1 MFESRLLAALAAG
14 STVVTPNKRLARTLV
29 ATYDNAQR
37 SAGRRAWPAARALP
51 WSAWLE
57 QLWNDVLAHDA
68 LPTVTRLL
76 RAPQARWRWRQI
88 IAADSAALSDVRGAA
103 ALAADAWAI
112 TKAWGGGGESW
123 RGWRNDAL
131 AEDDDCAT
139 YAGWAE
145 RFHATLGHMRAV
157 DDASLADALIRAI
170 DGVDAW
176 RNLDIVLAG
185 FIEPTPQHDRLITA
199 LTERGAR
206 IARCEP
212 IAERPTQLARASAG
226 SPRDE
231 MLLALTWARNEAVAN
246 PGATIGIAVEDL
258 ASRRDEVI
266 ALAEDVLCPALQL
279 PGHEGET
286 RPYNVSLGSSLASAP
301 LVAAALGWIELSI
314 RSLPLAQAVVLL
326 RSPYLPDA
334 TAQWPRRAALV
345 KTWLDSGRREVS
357 YGDAANALDRVD
369 QALGE
374 RLRRAFAAYRFP
386 NEASPRVW
394 VDLWRGW
401 LAAIGWPGDRPL
413 TSAEQQTRDAFDEL
427 LVNFAAMSVVDE
439 RMRMFDALGALRDL
453 GDDTVFQPE
462 SPPVP
467 VQIVGLLEAAGL
479 PFDRLWIAGLAA
491 DRWPRA
497 PQPHPLLPLAWQRDH
512 DVPRSSAARELR
524 FARKVTTL
532 LLRGA
537 PRVIASYAR
546 SVDDDEPRRASQL
559 IAELDLPALA
569 PLDSETCNASYAS
582 QLYAS
587 APSLEAIADL
597 RMQPLAEGA
606 SVRGGAHAI
615 EAQGNCPFQ
624 AVALHRFNVD
634 RWPRAK
640 TGLTA
645 IERGTL
651 VHAALAAFWND
662 VRDSA
667 TLGSLDDSALTA
679 RIATAVES
687 ARRSLK
693 EERWR
698 WVPPVIA
705 AGETTRL
712 AALLRHWI
720 AAYERTRPPFAV
732 EATEVQA
739 ELTLASVSFRLRL
752 DRVDRVSGGAAIID
766 YKTGLTLPPK
776 AWFDPRP
783 RSPQLGLY
791 ALARRQAT
799 PQSRTC
805 AVAYAQLQPGALKL
819 NGIAADVVSW
829 PALVQVED
837 TKVGS
842 WPALE
847 AWWEAHLGA
856 LAQELRSGVADVAP
870 RDGPKTCRICGLG
883 PLCRVGGVAL
893 EVDDIADE

>member
-29 ATYDNAQR
+29 ATYDNEQR
-37 SAGRRAWPAARALP
+37 SAGRGAWPAARALP

-68 LPTVTRLL
+68 LPSITRLL
-76 RAPQARWRWRQI
+76 RAPQVRWRWRQI
-88 IAADSAALSDVRGAA
+88 IAADDAALSDIRGAV
-103 ALAADAWAI
+103 ALAAEAWAI
-112 TKAWGGGGESW
+112 AKAWGSGGESW

-131 AEDDDCAT
+131 GDDDCAA

-145 RFHATLGHMRAV
+145 RFHAALGHMHAV
-157 DDASLADALIRAI
+157 DDASLADAIVRAI

-185 FIEPTPQHDRLITA
+185 FIEPTPQHDRLIAA

-206 IARCEP
+206 FTRCDTIAD
-212 IAERPTQLARASAG
+212 RPTQLAHTSAG

-231 MLLALTWARNEAVAN
+231 MLLALAWARTEALAD
-246 PGATIGIAVEDL
+246 PGATIGIGVENL
-258 ASRRDEVI
+258 GARRAEVI

-314 RSLPLAQAVVLL
+314 RSLPLAQAVVLF

-334 TAQWPRRAALV
+334 TTQWPRRASLER
-345 KTWLDSGRREVS
+345 TWLEMGRREIG
-357 YGDAANALDRVD
+357 YDDAMRALDGVD
-369 QALGE
+369 RALGE
-374 RLRRAFAAYRFP
+374 RLRRAFATHRLP
-386 NEASPRVW
+386 NEASPKAW

-401 LAAIGWPGDRPL
+401 LTAIGWPGDRPL
-413 TSAEQQTRDAFDEL
+413 SSAEQQTRSAFDEL

-439 RMRMFDALGALRDL
+439 RMRAFDALSALHDL

-462 SPPVP
+462 SSPVP
-467 VQIVGLLEAAGL
+467 IQIVGLLEAAGL

-537 PRVIASYAR
+537 QRVVVSHAR
-546 SVDDDEPRRASQL
+546 SVDDDEPCRASQL
-559 IAELDLPALA
+559 IAELNLPALA
-569 PLDSETCNASYAS
+569 PSGAARNASYAS
-582 QLYAS
+582 QIHAS
-587 APSLEAIADL
+587 APALEAIADL
-597 RMQPLAEGA
+597 RVQPLAEGA

-615 EAQGNCPFQ
+615 EAQANCPFQ

-634 RWPRAK
+634 RWPGAK
-640 TGLTA
+640 VGLTA
-645 IERGTL
+645 MERGTL

-662 VRDSA
+662 VGDSA
-667 TLGSLDDSALTA
+667 TLETLDDSALTA
-679 RIATAVES
+679 NIATAAES
-687 ARRSLK
+687 ARRALK

-705 AGETTRL
+705 AGEASRI
-712 AALLRHWI
+712 AALLHLWI
-720 AAYERTRPPFAV
+720 DAYERTRPPFTV
-732 EATEVQA
+732 DATEARADV
-739 ELTLASVSFRLRL
+739 TLAGVSFRLRL
-752 DRVDRVSGGAAIID
+752 DRVDRVPDGAAIID
-766 YKTGLTLPPK
+766 YKTGPTLAPK

-791 ALARRQAT
+791 ALARRQAA
-799 PQSRTC
+799 PESPTC
-805 AVAYAQLQPGALKL
+805 AVAYAQLQPGALKV

-829 PALVQVED
+829 PALIQVE
-837 TKVGS
+837 TAKVVGS

-856 LAQELRSGVADVAP
+856 LAGELRSGVADVAP

-883 PLCRVGGVAL
+883 SLCRVGGVAL
-893 EVDDIADE
+893 DVDEDAGDE

>member
-68 LPTVTRLL
+68 LPTITRLV

-88 IAADSAALSDVRGAA
+88 VASDSVALSDARGAA
-103 ALAADAWAI
+103 ALAAEAWAI
-112 TKAWGGGGESW
+112 AKAWGSGGESW

-131 AEDDDCAT
+131 AEDDDCAA

-145 RFHATLGHMRAV
+145 RVHATLGRLHAAH
-157 DDASLADALIRAI
+157 DASLADALVPAI
-170 DGVDAW
+170 HGVDAW

-185 FIEPTPQHDRLITA
+185 FIEPTPQHERLITA
-199 LTERGAR
+199 LAERGAR
-206 IARCEP
+206 IARCHT
-212 IAERPTQLARASAG
+212 IAEQPTQVAQASAE

-231 MLLALTWARNEAVAN
+231 MLLALMWARSEALAN

-258 ASRRDEVI
+258 ASRREEVI

-279 PGHEGET
+279 PGRDGET
-286 RPYNVSLGSSLASAP
+286 RPYNVSLGPTLASAP

-314 RSLPLAQAVVLL
+314 RSLPLEQAVALL

-334 TAQWPRRAALV
+334 TTQWPRRASLE
-345 KTWLDSGRREVS
+345 KIWLDLGRREVS
-357 YGDAANALDRVD
+357 CGDAANALDRVD
-369 QALGE
+369 RVMGE
-374 RLRRAFAAYRFP
+374 RLRRAFATHRFP

-394 VDLWRGW
+394 VDLWREW

-413 TSAEQQTRDAFDEL
+413 ASAEQQTRDAFNEL
-427 LVNFAAMSVVDE
+427 LANFAAMSLVDE
-439 RMRMFDALGALRDL
+439 RVRMFDAIGALRDL

-462 SPPVP
+462 SSPVP

-479 PFDRLWIAGLAA
+479 PFDRLWVAGLAA

-497 PQPHPLLPLAWQRDH
+497 PRPHPLLPLAWQRDH

-524 FARKVTTL
+524 FARKVTNL

-537 PRVIASYAR
+537 ERVVVSHAR
-546 SVDDDEPRRASQL
+546 SIDDDEPRRASQL
-559 IAELDLPALA
+559 VAELTPPALA
-569 PLDSETCNASYAS
+569 PLDSETRNASYAS
-582 QLYAS
+582 QLHAS
-587 APSLEAIADL
+587 APRLEAIADL
-597 RMQPLAEGA
+597 RVQPLAEGA

-640 TGLTA
+640 NGLTA
-645 IERGTL
+645 IERGML

-667 TLGSLDDSALTA
+667 TLGRLDDSALTA
-679 RIATAVES
+679 RIATAAEL
-687 ARRSLK
+687 ARQALK

-705 AGETTRL
+705 AGEAWRI

-720 AAYERTRPPFAV
+720 DAYERTRPPFTV
-732 EATEVQA
+732 EATEVKAQV
-739 ELTLASVSFRLRL
+739 TLAGVSFRLRL
-752 DRVDRVSGGAAIID
+752 DRVDRMSSGAAIID
-766 YKTGLTLPPK
+766 YKTGLTLDPK
-776 AWFDPRP
+776 KWFDPRP

-791 ALARRQAT
+791 VLARRQAAPPSLT
-799 PQSRTC
+799 S
-805 AVAYAQLQPGALKL
+805 AVAYAQLQPGGLNL
-819 NGIAADVVSW
+819 NGIAADIVSW
-829 PALVQVED
+829 PALVQAEN

-847 AWWEAHLGA
+847 AWWQAHLGA
-856 LAQELRSGVADVAP
+856 LAQELRSGIADVAP

-893 EVDDIADE
+893 DVEDVADE

>member
-1 MFESRLLAALAAG
+1 MFESRLLAALATG

-37 SAGRRAWPAARALP
+37 SAGLRAWPAARALP

-57 QLWNDVLAHDA
+57 ELWNDVLARDA
-68 LPTVTRLL
+68 LPSITRLL

-88 IAADSAALSDVRGAA
+88 IAADNAALSDVRGAA
-103 ALAADAWAI
+103 ALAAEAWA
-112 TKAWGGGGESW
+112 TAKAWGGGGESW

-131 AEDDDCAT
+131 VDDDCAA

-145 RFHATLGHMRAV
+145 RFHATLGHMHAV
-157 DDASLADALIRAI
+157 DDASLADVLVQAS

-176 RNLDIVLAG
+176 RHLDVVLAG
-185 FIEPTPQHDRLITA
+185 FIEPTPQNDRLIAA
-199 LTERGAR
+199 LAKRGAHITR
-206 IARCEP
+206 CDTIAD
-212 IAERPTQLARASAG
+212 RPTQLAQTSAG

-231 MLLALTWARNEAVAN
+231 MLSALAWARDEALAN

-258 ASRRDEVI
+258 GSRRTEVI

-279 PGHEGET
+279 PGHEGGT

-301 LVAAALGWIELSI
+301 LVAAALGWLELLI

-334 TAQWPRRAALV
+334 TTQWPHRASLER
-345 KTWLDSGRREVS
+345 TWLDMGRREIGF
-357 YGDAANALDRVD
+357 GDAAHALDGVD
-369 QALGE
+369 RALGE
-374 RLRRAFAAYRFP
+374 RLRRAFATHRFP
-386 NEASPRVW
+386 NEASPKAW

-401 LAAIGWPGDRPL
+401 LAAIGWPGDRPF
-413 TSAEQQTRDAFDEL
+413 TTAEQQTRSAFDEL

-439 RMRMFDALGALRDL
+439 RMRMFDALSALRDL
-453 GDDTVFQPE
+453 GDDTLFQPE
-462 SPPVP
+462 SAPVP
-467 VQIVGLLEAAGL
+467 IQIVGLLEAAGL
-479 PFDRLWIAGLAA
+479 PFDRLWIAGLAG

-537 PRVIASYAR
+537 QRVVVSHAR
-546 SVDDDEPRRASQL
+546 SAGDDEPRRASQL
-559 IAELDLPALA
+559 IAELNLPALA
-569 PLDSETCNASYAS
+569 LSGPAMRNAAYAS
-582 QLYAS
+582 QIHAS
-587 APSLEAIADL
+587 APALEAIADL
-597 RMQPLAEGA
+597 RVQPLAEGA

-615 EAQGNCPFQ
+615 EAQANCPFQ
-624 AVALHRFNVD
+624 AVALHRFNTD

-640 TGLTA
+640 VGLTA
-645 IERGTL
+645 MERGTL
-651 VHAALAAFWND
+651 VHAAFASFWND

-667 TLGSLDDSALTA
+667 TLATLDDSALTA
-679 RIATAVES
+679 RITAAAEWARS
-687 ARRSLK
+687 ALK

-705 AGETTRL
+705 AGEASRI
-712 AALLRHWI
+712 AALMHQWI
-720 AAYERTRPPFAV
+720 DAYERTRLPFTV
-732 EATEVQA
+732 EATEVRA
-739 ELTLASVSFRLRL
+739 DVTLAGVSFRLRL
-752 DRVDRVSGGAAIID
+752 DRVDRMSEGAAIID
-766 YKTGLTLPPK
+766 YKTGLALPPK

-791 ALARRQAT
+791 VLARRQTAPESPT
-799 PQSRTC
+799 R
-805 AVAYAQLQPGALKL
+805 AVAYAQLQPGTLKL
-819 NGIAADVVSW
+819 SGIAADAVSW
-829 PALVQVED
+829 PALIHVENM
-837 TKVGS
+837 KVAS
-842 WPALE
+842 WSALE
-847 AWWEAHLGA
+847 EWWEAHLAA
-856 LAQELRSGVADVAP
+856 LAGELRSGIADVAP

-883 PLCRVGGVAL
+883 PLCRIGGVAL
-893 EVDDIADE
+893 DVEDVDDE